1 MVCWE
6 VMRVPAYCTV
16 AILAAAMCSLAA
28 ADQSVPRPT
37 PGQST
42 FNIFFQLTLVGT
54 EEIRVEETESG
65 WTINSTGRV
74 SGPLDLAIRQFE
86 IRYDDLWRPETLF
99 IDADL
104 AGEPY
109 RVQTTFTETSA
120 TSEILVGSETSSK
133 VDALSAGT
141 IVLPTNFFASYEALA
156 ARLSVAEVGAAI
168 PAYIAPQAEITIR
181 LNRTSEQRITTSAGT
196 VEAQRHHV
204 TFLNSRNPFDAEI
217 WSDAGRRLL
226 RISMPTIGLDI
237 ARQEIVSLSAR
248 QETVRNEGD
257 EDLYIPAS
265 GFNLAATL
273 TRPPPSP
280 AASPETDND
289 REWPAVVLVPGP
301 NSTDRD
307 ETSSGV
313 PIYGNLAG
321 GLSDAGFIVVR
332 YDKRGVGQ
340 SGGRS
345 ESITLAE
352 YAEDVRSVI
361 RHLRD
366 RADVDERRIAVVG
379 DGESGWV
386 AMLAAAKERG
396 ITALG
401 LVAAPSTRGGEC
413 VLEQQRQMLVRM
425 EISDEERLS
434 KMELQRRIHDA
445 VLTGDDW
452 DDIPPDMRK
461 QAATP
466 WFSSYLNFWPADV
479 IQDLRQPMVVIHGGL
494 DRQIV
499 PGHADRLLEMGLAR
513 DRRVATELVRVDA
526 LNHLLVPAVT
536 GEVNEYPTLE
546 TRSVS
551 AELISAL
558 GEKLHKVM
566 PSRR

>member
-1 MVCWE
+1 M
-6 VMRVPAYCTV
+6 
-16 AILAAAMCSLAA
+16 
-28 ADQSVPRPT
+28 
-37 PGQST
+37 
-42 FNIFFQLTLVGT
+42 
-54 EEIRVEETESG
+54 EETESG
-65 WTINSTGRV
+65 WTIHSTGRV
-74 SGPLDLAIRQFE
+74 SGPLDLTIRQFE
-86 IRYDDLWRPETLF
+86 IRYDDSWRPEALF
-99 IDADL
+99 IDATL

-120 TSEILVGSETSSK
+120 TSDIFEGGETRSK

-156 ARLSVAEVGAAI
+156 TRLSVTEVGTVI

-181 LNRTSEQRITTSAGT
+181 LNRTTEQRITTSAGT
-196 VEAQRHHV
+196 IEAQRHHV

-217 WSDAGRRLL
+217 WSDADRRLL

-257 EDLYIPAS
+257 EDIYIPAS
-265 GFNLAATL
+265 GFNLAATI
-273 TRPPPSP
+273 TRPQPPP

-301 NSTDRD
+301 TSTDRD

-321 GLSDAGFIVVR
+321 GLSDAGFIVIR

-340 SGGRS
+340 SGGRI

-352 YAEDVRSVI
+352 YAEDVRSVVH
-361 RHLRD
+361 HLRD

-379 DGESGWV
+379 YGESGWV
-386 AMLAAAKERG
+386 AMLAAAKERR

-401 LVAAPSTRGGEC
+401 LVAAPSTRGVEF

-425 EISDEERLS
+425 EISDEESLR

-445 VLTGDDW
+445 VMTGDGW

-461 QAATP
+461 QADTP
-466 WFSSYLNFWPADV
+466 WFSSYLNFWPADI

-513 DRRVATELVRVDA
+513 DRRVPTELVRFDA

-536 GEVNEYPTLE
+536 GETNEYPTLE
-546 TRSVS
+546 KRTVS
-551 AELISAL
+551 AELIAVL
-558 GEKLHKVM
+558 GERLHKVM